1 MKRGKDMTKTLW
13 SEKERTSNF
22 ELPSYTRITAT
33 KIYEIEKGKM
43 NLYEDNDGNRYIVR
57 YNDFTRRDEFVKIN

>member
-13 SEKERTSNF
+13 SEKERISNF

-33 KIYEIEKGKM
+33 KIDEIEKGKM

>member
-13 SEKERTSNF
+13 SEKKRTSNF

-33 KIYEIEKGKM
+33 KIDEIEKGKM